1 MIIHKI
7 TWGCMQDYFF
17 NIWCFGRCWSP
28 WSYATIVSFKVSKT
42 IHSRRSH
49 CKVCKSRKFSL
60 VVKFQKQIHN
70 PMKKLHLRCLVGSEY
85 GSELAFTNLKR
96 EYTGKCSHILCI
108 ANVIE
113 RKFRVLYIL
122 TCACYCYFSKTGGFM
137 FSIDFPYIGSIFEF
151 LCTKPL
157 QLETD
162 VTMYWLYNDAYSIT
176 HQIENGVQC
185 YKSK

>member
-7 TWGCMQDYFF
+7 TWGCIQDYFF
-17 NIWCFGRCWSP
+17 NIWCFGICWSP

-60 VVKFQKQIHN
+60 VVKFQKHIQNH
-70 PMKKLHLRCLVGSEY
+70 MKKLHLRCLVGFWIWLWISIYEFKTGIY
-85 GSELAFTNLKR
+85 GHVFAHS
-96 EYTGKCSHILCI
+96 CI

-113 RKFRVLYIL
+113 KKFHVLYIL

-137 FSIDFPYIGSIFEF
+137 FSIDFP
-151 LCTKPL
+151 
-157 QLETD
+157 
-162 VTMYWLYNDAYSIT
+162 
-176 HQIENGVQC
+176 
-185 YKSK
+185 

>member
-70 PMKKLHLRCLVGSEY
+70 PMKKLHLRCLVGFWIWLWISIYE
-85 GSELAFTNLKR
+85 F
-96 EYTGKCSHILCI
+96 
-108 ANVIE
+108 
-113 RKFRVLYIL
+113 
-122 TCACYCYFSKTGGFM
+122 KTGIYGQVFAHFM
-137 FSIDFPYIGSIFEF
+137 YCKCNWEEIPCFIYSDLCMLLLLFQNRRLYVFYRLSLDRINFWIFMHQPITIRNRRNHVLVF
-151 LCTKPL
+151 I
-157 QLETD
+157 
-162 VTMYWLYNDAYSIT
+162 TMHIP
-176 HQIENGVQC
+176 
-185 YKSK
+185 